1 MIINFSCV
9 NIYLSYTHYVL
20 LIYQLYACVFKA
32 GVGDVKIGLGDP
44 SIQGGQPYQEQ
55 AIDEDDD
62 HGNCCTRHV
71 GSVQNTLSTWYQ
83 NNKVRARIISDIKR
97 KPLEMMRVTK

>member
-1 MIINFSCV
+1 M
-9 NIYLSYTHYVL
+9 
-20 LIYQLYACVFKA
+20 FKA
-32 GVGDVKIGLGDP
+32 GVGDVKIGVGV
-44 SIQGGQPYQEQ
+44 QPYQEQ

-83 NNKVRARIISDIKR
+83 NNKVWVRIISDTKIS
-97 KPLEMMRVTK
+97 LE